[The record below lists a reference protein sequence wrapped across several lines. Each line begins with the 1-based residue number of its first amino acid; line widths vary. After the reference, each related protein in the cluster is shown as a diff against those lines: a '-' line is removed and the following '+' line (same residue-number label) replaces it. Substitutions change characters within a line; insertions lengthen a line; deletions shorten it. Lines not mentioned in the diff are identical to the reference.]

1 LIIDNR
7 RMTSR
12 GITQVT
18 KAKAIVASIAS
29 YIAGYLDS
37 DWELLV
43 IVENKDGERFW
54 SGKGRLRNEFAHGR
68 KVENRSWGMYEV
80 QDEDVHDADD
90 VNDINDDDDVHPPHS
105 RATSPDNWSSRSERS
120 SVRRLGVVQSDSTM
134 TLPDLMSIKLPPSNA
149 SSTFSFSRDKE
160 LPTGRQSRRQHKSRP
175 RCSRCHRRGHS
186 TKDCL
191 GKGGLKE
198 RSLPDNRSTTC
209 LLPSPS
215 FRASGF
221 HDDYTCKDLENGNK
235 SSLLSGYFGGGA
247 RYGDEVE
254 YDTKRNADPELAQ
267 EAGRGGRKSPT
278 TRDERKE
285 EETRGKRARIEPMSR
300 IDPKSRIDQD
310 SRKKRN
316 QRTEPLSRIEDDPIC
331 FNCHRRGHTKSDCP
345 RDESQRRARRD
356 ADKRE
361 LSYSYQILLAQSR
374 GKAKSLTRVN
384 GKWQ

>member
-1 LIIDNR
+1 
-7 RMTSR
+7 MTSR

-80 QDEDVHDADD
+80 KDEDVQDADD
-90 VNDINDDDDVHPPHS
+90 VNDDDDENDDVNPPHS
-105 RATSPDNWSSRSERS
+105 RATTPDNWSSRSERS
-120 SVRRLGVVQSDSTM
+120 PARRSGVVQSDSTM

-160 LPTGRQSRRQHKSRP
+160 LPTGRQSRRQHNSRP
-175 RCSRCHRRGHS
+175 RCPRCHRRGHS

-191 GKGGLKE
+191 GKGGLQE
-198 RSLPDNRSTTC
+198 RSLPDNSSTTC
-209 LLPSPS
+209 PSPS
-215 FRASGF
+215 FRTSGF
-221 HDDYTCKDLENGNK
+221 HDDYTCKDLEKGNK
-235 SSLLSGYFGGGA
+235 SSLLFGYFGGGA
-247 RYGDEVE
+247 RYDDEVE
-254 YDTKRNADPELAQ
+254 NDRKYRIKRNADPELPR

-278 TRDERKE
+278 TRDERKKE
-285 EETRGKRARIEPMSR
+285 EPKGKRAR
-300 IDPKSRIDQD
+300 IDPKSRIGPKSRIERD
-310 SRKKRN
+310 SREGRN
-316 QRTEPLSRIEDDPIC
+316 QRTKPLSRIEDDPIC

-345 RDESQRRARRD
+345 RDESQRRTRD

-361 LSYSYQILLAQSR
+361 FSLSHRILLGLAGHR
-374 GKAKSLTRVN
+374 KPWKP
-384 GKWQ
+384 